1 MKMKM
6 NSHIDTKVRKTTA
19 KQRAFEN
26 SILRESSQLER
37 VQMKTIMSDEMMNSK
52 TMLAVYRADSVSNR
66 ERKRERE
73 RSRRW
78 ERERERE

>member
-73 RSRRW
+73 RSRR
-78 ERERERE
+78 